1 MDERRVRNVVGVAL
15 GVLLVVGFGAS
26 RLLGGLPDGGG
37 SAPPGCDDAVA
48 WDDADQVVGQQAAI
62 VGPVASANHEP
73 DVGGAPTFV
82 NLGGVHPDP
91 ERFDVVIYEDVRA
104 AFDPPPED
112 AFEGADVCVRG
123 EVDERDGVPQIVLER
138 REWLTER

>member
-1 MDERRVRNVVGVAL
+1 MDERRVRNVVGVVL

-48 WDDADQVVGQQAAI
+48 WDDAAQVVGQQAAI
-62 VGPVASANHEP
+62 IGPVASANHEP

-91 ERFDVVIYEDVRA
+91 ERFDVVIYEDRRE
-104 AFDPPPED
+104 AFDPPPEE
-112 AFEGADVCVRG
+112 ALAGAEVCVRG